1 MESSSQAGQISELRI
16 IVGYLG
22 EKEQFCWWD
31 SSFMASSSKGFLT
44 PIFPRSTWLAR
55 YYAVTA
61 AACLVHDERIGVGAN
76 YHLYRLPDFLERS
89 AASLVEAVV
98 NANNIHQAL
107 ESPDAALERLH
118 QLSAAKVDGVE
129 GPVSV
134 HQSNESSFE
143 IPTAIVARHYLD
155 AFQAGVQSFPFI
167 RGLT

>member
-1 MESSSQAGQISELRI
+1 MESSSQASQISELRI

-22 EKEQFCWWD
+22 EKDQFSWWD
-31 SSFMASSSKGFLT
+31 SSFMASSSTAFLT

-76 YHLYRLPDFLERS
+76 YHLYRLPDYLERS
-89 AASLVEAVV
+89 VASLVETLV

-107 ESPDAALERLH
+107 ESPEAALERLH
-118 QLSAAKVDGVE
+118 QLSAPKVDGV

-134 HQSNESSFE
+134 HHSNEGRFE

-167 RGLT
+167 RGQS